1 MHQVS
6 KLRKGFIPEGD
17 QKKKEVM

>member
-6 KLRKGFIPEGD
+6 KFRKGFIPEGD